1 MGANDITM
9 VYNPLNLSIE
19 KLRKYNVE
27 KYHFLSGIL
36 DILIFRLQVEKKYT
50 LTQDDIYKHF
60 ALHNIKT
67 IRLREKFNLALAQ
80 LVGSDMID
88 IAPDGII
95 SLTTKGIEAYN
106 NQLFHSIAAN
116 LYSAERSNHLAKAA
130 IIAASALSVIS
141 ILCTIIIALF
151 NNPR

>member
-88 IAPDGII
+88 IGPFIPSLYQSLRVI
-95 SLTTKGIEAYN
+95 SSIDIHGTWISSCIVSSVSLPCE
-106 NQLFHSIAAN
+106 SIA
-116 LYSAERSNHLAKAA
+116 
-130 IIAASALSVIS
+130 VI
-141 ILCTIIIALF
+141 L
-151 NNPR
+151 

>member
-116 LYSAERSNHLAKAA
+116 LYSAERSNHLAKVA
-130 IIAASALSVIS
+130 IIAASTLSVLS
-141 ILCTIIIALF
+141 ILCTIIVAICSHQS
-151 NNPR
+151 